1 MDNDLFLAFIAF
13 WGVFVLL
20 PCYLAGSTWIARAN
34 QQIEEGDRSGLESS
48 YPTA

>member
-1 MDNDLFLAFIAF
+1 MTASTFSLFFAA

-34 QQIEEGDRSGLESS
+34 QQIEEGDGSSLECT